1 MVVGSNPVDVTET
14 SDVVSVSSK
23 EFLNIEA
30 TIERRSTLKRVRDM
44 IITYN
49 NKNFRQV
56 SFYRTHHVEN
66 KVLRSSVTGKNAL
79 VQYNLKLEDS

>member
-23 EFLNIEA
+23 EFLNTEA
-30 TIERRSTLKRVRDM
+30 TIERRSTLKCVRDM

-56 SFYRTHHVEN
+56 SFYRTHHGEN
-66 KVLRSSVTGKNAL
+66 KVLPSSVTGKNAL
-79 VQYNLKLEDS
+79 VSV

>member
-1 MVVGSNPVDVTET
+1 M
-14 SDVVSVSSK
+14 SVSSK
-23 EFLNIEA
+23 EFLNIQA
-30 TIERRSTLKRVRDM
+30 TIERRFTLKRVRDI

-49 NKNFRQV
+49 YKNFRQV

-66 KVLRSSVTGKNAL
+66 KVLPSSVTGKNAL

>member
-23 EFLNIEA
+23 EFFNIEA

-56 SFYRTHHVEN
+56 SF
-66 KVLRSSVTGKNAL
+66 
-79 VQYNLKLEDS
+79 